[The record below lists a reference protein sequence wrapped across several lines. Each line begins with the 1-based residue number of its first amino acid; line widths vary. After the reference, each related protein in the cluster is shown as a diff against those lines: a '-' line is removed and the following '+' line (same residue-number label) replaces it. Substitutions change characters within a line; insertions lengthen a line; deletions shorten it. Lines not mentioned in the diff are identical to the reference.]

1 MYGDVA
7 YHDISIQS
15 VDRAPAVPCEIAMRL
30 SSAKLEDMLRKKK
43 KVKMKDQTH
52 GLRRDDG
59 QARWGEGGRRQR
71 VKQLIGRQIEGSPTP
86 LWHSLLMLHLAGRFF
101 PLFQQK
107 PTKCYFCS

>member
-15 VDRAPAVPCEIAMRL
+15 VDRTPAVPCEIAMRL

-43 KVKMKDQTH
+43 KVKMTDQTH
-52 GLRRDDG
+52 GSQRDDG
-59 QARWGEGGRRQR
+59 QARGRRRQR

-86 LWHSLLMLHLAGRFF
+86 AAPPWHSLLMLHLAGRFF
-101 PLFQQK
+101 PLFQLK